1 MTERFEGSG
10 ISQLRQVITKF
21 GRNDFDKFELATVL
35 APPPEIRIKIDNM
48 TIELDQ
54 TDVIVAEHLTRHK
67 RVVTIEHEE
76 LAERDL
82 GDGIGIDLLDTDD
95 GSPDP
100 VVTYFKESYVLMT
113 FEDVLKQG
121 DRVIVASMND
131 GQSYVILDRA
141 VTYHGA
147 ESV

>member
-1 MTERFEGSG
+1 MIERFEGTG
-10 ISQLRQVITKF
+10 GSQLRQAISKF

-35 APPPEIRIKIDNM
+35 APPPEIRIK
-48 TIELDQ
+48 LDDVSQ
-54 TDVIVAEHLTRHK
+54 EFDHTDVIVAEHLTRHK

-82 GDGIGIDLLDTDD
+82 GDGIGIDMLDTDD

-100 VVTYFKESYVLMT
+100 VITYFKESYVLLT
-113 FEDVLKQG
+113 FEDVLKPG

-131 GQSYVILDRA
+131 GQTYVILDR
-141 VTYHGA
+141 VVQYGA